1 MLPGAAGADRAFCT
15 PQLVPSVAAQ
25 RGSIVEISGI
35 FSALIVGLII
45 GALGRLVIPGKQNIP
60 IWLTILI
67 GIVAALVGTFIVQ
80 GLSDTDGFDGMDT
93 FARVPPAPGAVFG
106 AAQRGGGGGTPPP

>member
-1 MLPGAAGADRAFCT
+1 M
-15 PQLVPSVAAQ
+15 
-25 RGSIVEISGI
+25 EISGI

-67 GIVAALVGTFIVQ
+67 GIVAALVGSFIVQ
-80 GLSDTDGFDGMDT
+80 GLSDTDGFDWIET
-93 FARVPPAPGAVFG
+93 IVQVALAAVAVFG
-106 AAQRGGGGGTPPP
+106 VAQMRRRGGTAAP

>member
-1 MLPGAAGADRAFCT
+1 M
-15 PQLVPSVAAQ
+15 
-25 RGSIVEISGI
+25 EISGI

-60 IWLTILI
+60 VWLTILI

-80 GLSDTDGFDGMDT
+80 GLSDTSGFDWIET
-93 FARVPPAPGAVFG
+93 IVQVVLAAVAVYG
-106 AAQRGGGGGTPPP
+106 VSQMRSRGGTAAP